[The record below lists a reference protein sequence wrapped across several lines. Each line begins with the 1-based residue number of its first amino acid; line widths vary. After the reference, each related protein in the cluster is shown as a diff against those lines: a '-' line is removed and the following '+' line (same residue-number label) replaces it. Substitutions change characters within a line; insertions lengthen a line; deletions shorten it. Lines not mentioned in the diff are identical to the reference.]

1 LRRGV
6 TVDKGKDEISFEE
19 AMKQLEETVNALE
32 SGTLGLEESLEAF
45 EKGMSL
51 VRICQAKLEE
61 AETKIT
67 QLIETKEGKLI
78 TESFRIGDE

>member
-1 LRRGV
+1 
-6 TVDKGKDEISFEE
+6 VDKGKDEISFEE